1 MKVDSFRIAF
11 GEKLEELGEKNK
23 QLIVLD
29 SDVADSTRTAW
40 FRQKF
45 PDRFINVGISE
56 QDMIGIAAGL
66 SLEGMIPV
74 ATAFSM
80 FILRAWEQIRNTI
93 ARDSLNVKI
102 VATHGGLSDFS
113 DGSSHQCIEDIALM
127 RAIPGMKVV
136 VPSDAVST
144 QCLLEQAVI
153 TRGPI
158 YIRIG
163 RDFCPR
169 VYVDNNDL
177 VLGEAKVLE
186 EGDDLVIVACGVM
199 VSLALQV
206 RKKLMKNGLKSSVVD
221 LHTIKPMDKRLLQ
234 ICKSSGKV
242 VTIEEHNIMG
252 GLGSAVCEAL
262 SEYGIKVKR
271 VGISDEFGESSR
283 DYQVLLKR
291 FGLDVESITKQ
302 ISSFMR

>member
-1 MKVDSFRIAF
+1 MKVDSFRNAF
-11 GEKLEELGEKNK
+11 GEKLQELGEKNE

-29 SDVADSTRTAW
+29 SDVADSTKTRW

-45 PDRFINVGISE
+45 PNRFINVGISE

-93 ARDSLNVKI
+93 ARDGLNVKI

-127 RAIPGMKVV
+127 RTIPGMKVV

-144 QCLLEQAVI
+144 QYLLEQAVI
-153 TRGPI
+153 NHGPI
-158 YIRIG
+158 YMRIG

-169 VYVDNNDL
+169 VYSKNDEL

-186 EGDDLVIVACGVM
+186 EGSDLTIVACGVM
-199 VSLALQV
+199 VSFALQV
-206 RKKLMKNGLKSSVVD
+206 RKKLMKKGLNPSIVD
-221 LHTIKPMDKRLLQ
+221 LHTIKPMDKRLIQ
-234 ICKSSGKV
+234 ICRNSGKV

-271 VGISDEFGESSR
+271 IGIADEFGESSR
-283 DYQVLLKR
+283 DYQELFKK
-291 FGLDVESITKQ
+291 FELDVPSITKQ
-302 ISSFMR
+302 ILSFMK